1 MQGDT
6 PPVQPGDGIISRCL
20 AFIEAKPI
28 SWLWDGRIARGK
40 LTVIAGNPGGG
51 KSTLTAWLAATIST
65 GGCLPLGALRCV
77 LGSVIFLSAEDDPAD
92 TLRPRLEAVGA
103 DLNRI
108 HFIDAVAVGYRA
120 DGTPGQRGFS
130 LQADIE
136 ALGRLIEKLGDVVA
150 VVVDPITAYLGD
162 VDSHKNADVRALLV
176 PLSEMAARYGVAV
189 IAVSH
194 LSKAQGQQALMR
206 VTGSLAFVAAARA
219 AFLVAADPEDKA
231 RRLFLPLKNNI
242 GPDETGLAF
251 RIEGATVPS
260 GKGPIQTSRIVWES
274 EAVTMTADEAM
285 DQATD
290 RDEVH
295 SALGGAKAFLS
306 ELLAEGAMNA
316 KRVRREA
323 NDAGHSWAS
332 VRRAQKALG
341 VVTTKRGMDEGWD
354 WSLPKVLKTP
364 EDAQTDIVSNF
375 GEVEH
380 LRSGDGVAEVEL

>member
-1 MQGDT
+1 
-6 PPVQPGDGIISRCL
+6 
-20 AFIEAKPI
+20 
-28 SWLWDGRIARGK
+28 
-40 LTVIAGNPGGG
+40 
-51 KSTLTAWLAATIST
+51 
-65 GGCLPLGALRCV
+65 
-77 LGSVIFLSAEDDPAD
+77 
-92 TLRPRLEAVGA
+92 
-103 DLNRI
+103 
-108 HFIDAVAVGYRA
+108 
-120 DGTPGQRGFS
+120 
-130 LQADIE
+130 
-136 ALGRLIEKLGDVVA
+136 
-150 VVVDPITAYLGD
+150 
-162 VDSHKNADVRALLV
+162 
-176 PLSEMAARYGVAV
+176 MAARYGVAV